1 MILSSSIFGA
11 LTGLVGGAITAITN
25 YRMQKLKNEDAK
37 DRRRH
42 EIERLNAETEAMI
55 REAEA
60 KIKIVQTQVEG
71 AVDLAETQA
80 YVASQAPAQPL
91 FRESY
96 MRRLE
101 KLRLTAWLV
110 GPLAVL
116 FALTD
121 ALKALMRPCI
131 TIYHVAVTTWITLM
145 AWRIMQAHGQ
155 GITPDKA
162 VAIFDQVTTTVIYLT
177 VTCVTWWFADR
188 RMAKFLMRLQDGN
201 LKPGQAEAPL

>member
-1 MILSSSIFGA
+1 M
-11 LTGLVGGAITAITN
+11 V
-25 YRMQKLKNEDAK
+25 
-37 DRRRH
+37 
-42 EIERLNAETEAMI
+42 

-60 KIKIVQTQVEG
+60 RIRVVKTQVEG
-71 AVDLAETQA
+71 AVDLSEAQA
-80 YVASQAPAQPL
+80 YAASQRPEAPL

-101 KLRLTAWLV
+101 KSRWMSWMI
-110 GPLAVL
+110 GPLAMM
-116 FALTD
+116 FACAD
-121 ALKALMRPCI
+121 ILKALMRPCI
-131 TIYHVAVTTWITLM
+131 TIYHVGVTTWITLM

-188 RMAKFLMRLQDGN
+188 RMAKFLTRLQDGN